1 MPLHERGEGARARAL
16 RRRASSG
23 AHVQRPALGAGG
35 SRSLRLAP
43 RSISMAKTPQTKG
56 GYTRVDGLDVEDESF
71 EGDSVASIQAHWR
84 K

>member
-1 MPLHERGEGARARAL
+1 V
-16 RRRASSG
+16 G
-23 AHVQRPALGAGG
+23 AHAALLPRAPRRLALFG
-35 SRSLRLAP
+35 LAP

>member
-1 MPLHERGEGARARAL
+1 
-16 RRRASSG
+16 
-23 AHVQRPALGAGG
+23 
-35 SRSLRLAP
+35 
-43 RSISMAKTPQTKG
+43 MAKTPQTKG